1 VVQYLVEKGADV
13 DTKCDVG
20 STALLWAVLGGHLDV
35 VRYLCEQGA
44 DKEAKD
50 TIVGR
55 TALLN
60 AAWEGHL
67 DVVLYLLEQ
76 DVDVSAKDNE
86 GYTARSTAKVNGFH
100 HIAELVMKYESTAWF
115 IPQNEI
121 VKIGGLKKGGFGM
134 VYHAKW
140 GDYKVVVKEIDEM
153 VRRRFMRE
161 VNTWRELTHPNVVRF
176 YGANHQKGRYFI
188 VSEYASNK
196 ELVPYLKCK
205 KARGHSLVW
214 RKLKEVAV
222 GLSYLHQREIVHG
235 DLKGNNIVVSKDGIA
250 MLTDFGLSF
259 IESGSCSVGNMR
271 DSLGAM
277 AWRAPEFATKD
288 MKLTRKSDVYSLGM
302 CIIEAVTCA
311 KPWRD
316 PDASNDEIRS
326 SLCEGKI
333 LVKKPD
339 EMTDTQWALVEKML
353 AISPDD
359 RPDLGDVLLKLG
371 EFASAEEEAEAA
383 AACPY

>member
-1 VVQYLVEKGADV
+1 MASRNRRLHKAAKAGDIATVKQLIQGGTDV
-13 DTKCDVG
+13 NAQNTDNR
-20 STALLWAVLGGHLDV
+20 TALHKAAREGHLDV

-44 DKEAKD
+44 YVDFRD
-50 TIVGR
+50 MYCS

-140 GDYKVVVKEIDEM
+140 GDYEVVVKEIDEM

-235 DLKGNNIVVSKDGIA
+235 DLKGNNIVVSDNGTA
-250 MLTDFGLSF
+250 MLTNFDLSF
-259 IESGSCSVGNMR
+259 IESGSCSVMKMK
-271 DSLGAM
+271 DSLGA
-277 AWRAPEFATKD
+277 T
-288 MKLTRKSDVYSLGM
+288 G
-302 CIIEAVTCA
+302 C
-311 KPWRD
+311 
-316 PDASNDEIRS
+316 
-326 SLCEGKI
+326 
-333 LVKKPD
+333 
-339 EMTDTQWALVEKML
+339 
-353 AISPDD
+353 
-359 RPDLGDVLLKLG
+359 VLLNSQRG
-371 EFASAEEEAEAA
+371 QRIQRASQMCTLWVCASSRR
-383 AACPY
+383 